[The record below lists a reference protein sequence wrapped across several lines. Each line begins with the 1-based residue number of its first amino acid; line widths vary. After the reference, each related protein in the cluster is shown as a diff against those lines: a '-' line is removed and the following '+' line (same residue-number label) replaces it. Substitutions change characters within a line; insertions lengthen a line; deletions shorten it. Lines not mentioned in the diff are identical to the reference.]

1 MTWPE
6 SVAVIG
12 AGPAGLAAAWDLVRT
27 GRRVTL
33 YEERG
38 VPGGRMRSD
47 MMDGASVD
55 VAVQLLSSTYRELL
69 SLAKQTGA
77 AQHVVRA
84 PGRDAL
90 WRKGK
95 PHHITYGS
103 VPSMITSSAL
113 PTGLK
118 VKLAAKYLPFLGRE
132 ARGLDAN
139 DPAGTGGIALDGV
152 SIDTWGR
159 EHLGDEFIELLAY
172 PLLAAYYGGLPEETS
187 AAMYHALAR
196 VGLDVQ
202 VLAVRSGIGNLAS
215 AIAESMRVKGLVYR
229 NGTRVEQVSVGN
241 RVEVVSEGR
250 TEVFEAAVLAVPAPR
265 LLQMMQPPEEL
276 GAWLNQ
282 VRMLS
287 TTTLALLV
295 EGRLDADYFGLSFPR
310 GTPPGDAL
318 VALCVESR
326 KTAGLVQAGKEA
338 VVAFPA
344 PTLARELAS
353 AEPTVVVERMLPAI
367 DMVFPGIRSRVL
379 RARVHRISEGYTV
392 FWPGYLEHLL
402 RFNADWLPRT
412 LVLAGDYLVSP
423 TVEGAVISGRRAAS
437 LLLRRAM
444 EANRG

>member
-1 MTWPE
+1 
-6 SVAVIG
+6 
-12 AGPAGLAAAWDLVRT
+12 
-27 GRRVTL
+27 
-33 YEERG
+33 
-38 VPGGRMRSD
+38 
-47 MMDGASVD
+47 
-55 VAVQLLSSTYRELL
+55 
-69 SLAKQTGA
+69 
-77 AQHVVRA
+77 
-84 PGRDAL
+84 
-90 WRKGK
+90 
-95 PHHITYGS
+95 
-103 VPSMITSSAL
+103 
-113 PTGLK
+113 
-118 VKLAAKYLPFLGRE
+118 
-132 ARGLDAN
+132 
-139 DPAGTGGIALDGV
+139 
-152 SIDTWGR
+152 
-159 EHLGDEFIELLAY
+159 
-172 PLLAAYYGGLPEETS
+172 
-187 AAMYHALAR
+187 
-196 VGLDVQ
+196 
-202 VLAVRSGIGNLAS
+202 
-215 AIAESMRVKGLVYR
+215 
-229 NGTRVEQVSVGN
+229 
-241 RVEVVSEGR
+241 
-250 TEVFEAAVLAVPAPR
+250 VFEAAVLAVPAPR